1 MKRVL
6 CVLLLLI
13 VVVQAFACTTFLLEH
28 KGRLVF
34 GRNYDWVTGTGMVH
48 SNLRGI
54 AKRSLVVDNSPS
66 LEWTSRFGSV
76 TFNQYGKEFP
86 NGGMNEKG
94 LVVEVMWL
102 SETKYPEADKRP
114 GLAVLQ
120 WVQYQLDNA
129 STIDEVIASEKNIR
143 IASIG
148 APLHFL
154 VADAKGQS
162 ATIEYLDGKMNV
174 HRSKELPF
182 PVLTNSTY
190 TESLTGINKPGTTGF
205 TDNSIARFATACK
218 MVQQFNKTNNA
229 DIVSYSFRI
238 LDQVSQGS
246 FTKWNIVYDITNRK
260 LIFKTQAQ
268 QQLKTV
274 DLSAMSFDCSARPV
288 SFNMNQKASGN
299 INALF
304 ASYQASVNNSVLKQA
319 FAESRDY
326 VNIDDRLQNK
336 MAAMPGAFTCKK

>member
-6 CVLLLLI
+6 LVLLMI
-13 VVVQAFACTTFLLEH
+13 SIAAEVMACTTFLLEH

-48 SNLRGI
+48 SNLRGL
-54 AKRSLVVDNSPS
+54 AKRSLVVDNSNS
-66 LEWTSRFGSV
+66 FEWTSKYGSI

-102 SETKYPEADKRP
+102 SETKYPAADKRP
-114 GLAVLQ
+114 GLPVLQ

-129 STIDEVIASEKNIR
+129 ATIDEVIASEKIIR

-154 VADAKGQS
+154 VADARGQS
-162 ATIEYLDGKMNV
+162 ATIEFLDGRISV
-174 HRSKELPF
+174 HRSGELPY

-190 TESLTGINKPGTTGF
+190 TESLKGVNKPHTNGF
-205 TDNSIARFATACK
+205 TDNSIDRFATACK
-218 MVQQFNKTNNA
+218 MVDQFGPSKKT
-229 DIVSYSFRI
+229 DMVDYSFGI
-238 LDQVSQGS
+238 LDKVSQGS

-268 QQLKTV
+268 QQLKMI
-274 DLSAMSFDCSARPV
+274 DMAAMSFDCGSKPL
-288 SFNMNQKASGN
+288 SFNMNEKSNGN
-299 INALF
+299 ITAHF
-304 ASYQASVNNSVLKQA
+304 TSFQPPVNSRVLMQA
-319 FAESRDY
+319 FAESRAY
-326 VNIDDRLQNK
+326 VNIDSGLQNK
-336 MAAMPGAFTCKK
+336 MAAMPGTFTCHK